1 MVISSSTP
9 AVEAHGLW
17 KRYDERY
24 VVRDVSIA
32 VRPGELLGLVG
43 PNGSGKTTTIRMLLN
58 ITPPDDGGVSL
69 FGGPMNDEA
78 QAKIGYLPE
87 DRGLYEGLRVLP
99 TLTYLAELKGM
110 EAGAAR
116 ERAHA
121 VLERIGMR
129 QHSDKKIKELSRGMR
144 QLIQFGATIMHRP
157 SFLVLDEPFSG
168 LDPVNARLM
177 KEIISEL
184 SDEGAAIMFSTHQMT
199 DVEELCDNVVMI
211 DLGAV
216 VLDGVLSEIKRR
228 FADDA
233 IYVQV
238 QAPGELEVLSG
249 TTEIRRDGAGYHVR
263 LAAGTTPDVLLRRLL
278 DEGLSIE
285 KFEIATPSLE
295 EIFLRVVAEQR
306 A

>member
-24 VVRDVSIA
+24 VVRGVSIA

-58 ITPPDDGGVSL
+58 ITPPDDGEISL

-78 QAKIGYLPE
+78 QTKIGYLPE
-87 DRGLYEGLRVLP
+87 ERGLYQGLRVLP

-110 EAGAAR
+110 EANAAH
-116 ERAHA
+116 ERAEV
-121 VLERIGMR
+121 VLERLGMSEHGEKR
-129 QHSDKKIKELSRGMR
+129 IKELSRGMR

-157 SFLVLDEPFSG
+157 TFIVLDEPFSG

-177 KEIISEL
+177 KEMIVEL
-184 SDEGAAIMFSTHQMT
+184 SKEGAAIMFSTHQMT

-211 DLGAV
+211 HQGEV
-216 VLDGVLSEIKRR
+216 VLDGELAEVKRR

-233 IYVQV
+233 IYVQT
-238 QAPGELEVLSG
+238 GNELGALPG
-249 TTEIRRDGAGYHVR
+249 TTEVRRDGAGYHVR
-263 LAAGTTPDVLLRRLL
+263 LAPGTTPEELLRRLL
-278 DEGLSIE
+278 DAGASIE

-295 EIFLRVVAEQR
+295 EIFLRLVSEQR